1 MTTEQPASFEEKN
14 RLRSIVNRTTELA
27 PLKSVATRAIQLAED
42 ERSAAMD
49 LATVISSDQAL
60 TAKLLRLSNSAYYGY
75 SRRIGNVREA
85 VILLGMRTVRSVAI
99 SSGIIDS
106 FSVPTPH
113 DLFIKDLFWAHSVCV
128 GLVAEVV
135 ARETRLARPEDA
147 FTAGVLHDV
156 GKLAMMLAEPD
167 QFAEVVDLV
176 LTENMR
182 YGEAELA
189 VFGVGHD
196 RVGARLAQRWK
207 FPEPLVD
214 AIRCHHPERPLAAL
228 ENLGDI
234 VAVADLACNRQGLA
248 CGFDWTADESRK
260 PAQALPDAV
269 DKAIRRVHGGME
281 TIEGKA
287 HAFLV
292 HVTNRSPRWYRLRDT
307 DLADDDSLPAAD
319 SRDVA

>member
-1 MTTEQPASFEEKN
+1 MSMEPAVDLEQKN

-106 FSVPTPH
+106 FSVATPH
-113 DLFIKDLFWAHSVCV
+113 EGFQKDLFWAHSVSV
-128 GLVAEVV
+128 GLVAEVL

-156 GKLAMMLAEPD
+156 GKLAMMLAEPE
-167 QFAEVVDLV
+167 QFSEVVDLV
-176 LTENMR
+176 IHEGMR
-182 YGEAELA
+182 YGDAENA
-189 VFGVGHD
+189 IFGVGHEH
-196 RVGARLAQRWK
+196 VGARLAQRWK
-207 FPEPLVD
+207 FPDPLVE
-214 AIRCHHPERPLAAL
+214 AISRHHPDRPIAQLSG
-228 ENLGDI
+228 LGDI
-234 VAVADLACNRQGLA
+234 VAVANLVCNREGLA

-260 PAQALPDAV
+260 KVATLPDAADV
-269 DKAIRRVHGGME
+269 ALARVHGGMH

-287 HAFLV
+287 RAFLL
-292 HVTNRSPRWYRLRDT
+292 HVTNQAPAWYGIHGIELEEG
-307 DLADDDSLPAAD
+307 PAENH
-319 SRDVA
+319 SESDVA

>member
-1 MTTEQPASFEEKN
+1 MSTNQPASFEQKN

-27 PLKSVATRAIQLAED
+27 PLRSVAARAIHLAED

-60 TAKLLRLSNSAYYGY
+60 TSKLLRLSNSAYYGY
-75 SRRIGNVREA
+75 SRRIANVREA

-106 FSVPTPH
+106 FNVPTPH
-113 DLFIKDLFWAHSVCV
+113 EEFAKDLFWAHSVCV

-167 QFAEVVDLV
+167 QFAEVVDLI
-176 LTENMR
+176 LTEHMN

-189 VFGVGHD
+189 VFGIGHEH
-196 RVGARLAQRWK
+196 VGARLAQRWK

-214 AIRCHHPERPLAAL
+214 GIRHHHQDRPIAVLDSLA
-228 ENLGDI
+228 DI
-234 VAVADLACNRQGLA
+234 VAVANLACDREGLA
-248 CGFDWTADESRK
+248 CGFDWTMDESRK
-260 PAQALPDAV
+260 PTQALPDAV

-287 HAFLV
+287 RAFLV
-292 HVTNRSPRWYRLRDT
+292 HVTNRAPRWYGLPEGQ
-307 DLADDDSLPAAD
+307 LIDDETFPAAGA
-319 SRDVA
+319 RDVA